1 MVKLTVILAG
11 LIIIYPKLNEKTR
24 YKLNVLSRGN
34 KLSKL
39 FFLILIIF
47 ALMED
52 LVLGCMLMILYFT
65 LQSKNKLKDL
75 LILTKLYEQLVLL
88 KV

>member
-1 MVKLTVILAG
+1 MINSMLIKLTIVILAG

-52 LVLGCMLMILYFT
+52 LALGCMLMILYFT
-65 LQSKNKLKDL
+65 LQSKKQIVEGFINS
-75 LILTKLYEQLVLL
+75 Y
-88 KV
+88 

>member
-1 MVKLTVILAG
+1 MINTMLVKLTIVILAG

-24 YKLNVLSRGN
+24 YKLNVLTRGN

-39 FFLILIIF
+39 FFLILVIF

-52 LVLGCMLMILYFT
+52 LALGCMLMILYFT
-65 LQSKNKLKDL
+65 LQSKKQIVEGFINS
-75 LILTKLYEQLVLL
+75 Y
-88 KV
+88 